1 MTFTVTY
8 DTNHSKSVLVRVAH
22 QVFGETFQT
31 SDSNFSVSFE
41 HHRIKV
47 VCADVMSEADQ
58 TLWLQYLE
66 RIFAGSDIQLDT
78 TGDDRWLRELPSVNV
93 TGYHHKEDGSQEVWH
108 VLGVKKWSCV
118 DIQSDSFQRDELV
131 TFLQDIETKL

>member
-8 DTNHSKSVLVRVAH
+8 DTNHSKSVLVRIAH
-22 QVFGETFQT
+22 QVFGGSFQT
-31 SDSNFSVSFE
+31 KASDFWVSFE

-47 VCADVMSEADQ
+47 VCVDVMSEADQ
-58 TLWLQYLE
+58 KLWLQYLE

-78 TGDDRWLRELPSVNV
+78 IGDDRWLRELQSVNV
-93 TGYHHKEDGSQEVWH
+93 TGYHHKEDGSQEVWR

-118 DIQSDSFQRDELV
+118 DIQSDSLTRDELV

>member
-78 TGDDRWLRELPSVNV
+78 TGDDRWLRELQSVNV
-93 TGYHHKEDGSQEVWH
+93 TGYHHKEDGSQASFFPDWDNGPSKI
-108 VLGVKKWSCV
+108 VLLRDKVEQFGV
-118 DIQSDSFQRDELV
+118 L
-131 TFLQDIETKL
+131 

>member
-8 DTNHSKSVLVRVAH
+8 DTNHSKSVLMRVAY
-22 QVFGETFQT
+22 QVFGETFQI
-31 SDSNFSVSFE
+31 SDSHFSVSFE

-47 VCADVMSEADQ
+47 VCAEVMPESDQ

-66 RIFAGSDIQLDT
+66 RIFAGRDIQIDT
-78 TGDDRWLRELPSVNV
+78 TGNDRWLRELQNVNV
-93 TGYHHKEDGSQEVWH
+93 AGYHHKEDGSQEKWH

-118 DIQSDSFQRDELV
+118 DIQSDSLTRDELV
-131 TFLQDIETKL
+131 TFLQDIERKL